1 MGLTEAT
8 KILFAI
14 FNVTTSLSS
23 DVWDILQHMF
33 STSPYFRQKIGNL
46 DIFGQ
51 KKTNVTWFPKRIDFF
66 TGSRLGHTLGKAVFE
81 AILDEADFEIVTDQ
95 VYRNFNSILRRMQ
108 SRFIQA
114 GSGELPG
121 RIWLVSSEGDK
132 FSMINRIV
140 ESYPNKK
147 GIFVDRSSLW
157 EVMPKKFGKKRFK
170 VFKGTHT
177 KRSQVI
183 LKKNDPMLKEQ
194 AGHIIDVPTEL
205 LQSFQAD
212 INAALRDHA
221 GVAVVSKYNLIG
233 DRERLNKALVVKP
246 VFPSIIRLSFDDPK
260 DVIQKYALLPGYFGN
275 HFEDHLPR
283 HLHIDIALGGEGN
296 DRLGIAFIAKFNE
309 RTDQTMSPGLQTA
322 SPGPFPANQH
332 RLFSTPANTRIKAR
346 LRSPITG

>member
-1 MGLTEAT
+1 MCLFNPQRNVGLTEAT

-108 SRFIQA
+108 TRFIEA
-114 GSGELPG
+114 GTGGLPG

-132 FSMINRIV
+132 FSVINRIV
-140 ESYPNKK
+140 DSYPDKK
-147 GIFVDRSSLW
+147 GIYVDRSSQW

-170 VFKGTHT
+170 CFIGSHT
-177 KRSQVI
+177 KRPQI
-183 LKKNDPMLKEQ
+183 LLKKNDPMLKTQ
-194 AGHIIDVPTEL
+194 AAI
-205 LQSFQAD
+205 S
-212 INAALRDHA
+212 
-221 GVAVVSKYNLIG
+221 
-233 DRERLNKALVVKP
+233 
-246 VFPSIIRLSFDDPK
+246 
-260 DVIQKYALLPGYFGN
+260 
-275 HFEDHLPR
+275 
-283 HLHIDIALGGEGN
+283 
-296 DRLGIAFIAKFNE
+296 
-309 RTDQTMSPGLQTA
+309 
-322 SPGPFPANQH
+322 
-332 RLFSTPANTRIKAR
+332 
-346 LRSPITG
+346 